1 VSALDVSV
9 RAQVL
14 NLMMDLQQQFSLAY
28 LFVSHDLA
36 VVRHVS
42 HRVAV
47 MYLGRIVELAD
58 KRTLFAT
65 PLHPYTEALL
75 AAAPVPDPKRRR
87 GKRVVLQGD
96 VPSPMNPPSGC
107 RFHTRCPIASAEC
120 REIDPPLREVAPGHH
135 VACIKR
141 PVGQV

>member
-1 VSALDVSV
+1 
-9 RAQVL
+9 
-14 NLMMDLQQQFSLAY
+14 
-28 LFVSHDLA
+28 

-58 KRTLFAT
+58 KRTLFAA

-87 GKRVVLQGD
+87 GKRAVLQGD

-107 RFHTRCPIASAEC
+107 RFHTRCPIATAEC
-120 REIDPPLREVAPGHH
+120 REIDPPLLEVAPGHH

-141 PVGQV
+141 PVGHA